1 MRIDYNILWVE
12 DEEAWYD
19 TTKELF
25 AGTLDD
31 NGFDLKPKRCN
42 NLEEVRNLIEAD
54 GLKKYDILLVDFNLK
69 DSTTGDEIIKLVRD
83 NSVYTDVLFYSSAVD
98 NVNESMRKYGL
109 EGVYVADRKDI
120 ESKFEAIF
128 NTTIKKVQEINSM
141 RGLIVGETSELDV
154 LIENLTIHI
163 SNNILGLKKED
174 HDKIVEGIVDK
185 MKKNYDFFVKQCEE
199 QDFCN
204 YFHKIEALKKWEI
217 FRDLLKKVKNIEKYK
232 EGVVFFL
239 EKNKT
244 YQDDVI
250 GLRNIF
256 AHSKS
261 EEKEGKSILKAQ
273 LGKEDYEY
281 DDQKFIE
288 IRKSLKDHRNNFS
301 ELFKVLEIVN

>member
-31 NGFDLKPKRCN
+31 NGFELKSERCN
-42 NLEEVRNLIEAD
+42 NLEEVQSLAEID
-54 GLKKYDILLVDFNLK
+54 GLKKYDILLIDFNLK

-83 NSVYTDVLFYSSAVD
+83 NSIYTDVLFYSSAVD
-98 NVNESMRKYGL
+98 NVNESMRKHGL

-120 ESKFEAIF
+120 ETKFEAIF

-154 LIENLTIHI
+154 LIEDLTIHI

-174 HDKIVEGIVDK
+174 HDKIIEGIVDK
-185 MKKNYDFFVKQCEE
+185 MKKAPDFFVKQCEE
-199 QDFCN
+199 HGFCD
-204 YFHKIEALKKWEI
+204 YFHRIEALKKWEI
-217 FRDLLKKVKNIEKYK
+217 FRDLLKKLKEIDKYK
-232 EGVVFFL
+232 EGVISFL

-244 YQDDVI
+244 YQNEVI

-261 EEKEGKSILKAQ
+261 EEKGGKSILKAQ

-281 DDQKFIE
+281 DDQKFVE
-288 IRKSLKDHRNNFS
+288 IRKSLKEHRNNFS
-301 ELFKVLEIVN
+301 ELFKVLEIAK